1 METFFYPMQNVDTVF
16 ESTIQYEPIVNEP
29 IVNKPIAHE
38 PTAFEPTAFEPTKQ
52 ILPID
57 CPYCYSK
64 KSNDARCL
72 GVCFFCCHST
82 SYKDKFELCPIN
94 LYDYWMSC
102 YIQSNDRIQHDDDE
116 DTCRYMCCP
125 VRFLIFCPC
134 FLGALFNGT
143 INSLRKTDLNYI
155 F

>member
-1 METFFYPMQNVDTVF
+1 METFFYPIQNVDTSLDSTLF
-16 ESTIQYEPIVNEP
+16 ESTIPYEPITHEP
-29 IVNKPIAHE
+29 ITHE
-38 PTAFEPTAFEPTKQ
+38 PITHEPITHNRKQ
-52 ILPID
+52 ILPVD

-72 GVCFFCCHST
+72 GVCFFCCPMT

-102 YIQSNDRIQHDDDE
+102 YIQTNDRIQRVDDTDV
-116 DTCRYMCCP
+116 CCYICYP
-125 VRFLIFCPC
+125 AKFLIFFPC
-134 FLGALFNGT
+134 FLGSLCNGS
-143 INSLRKTDLNYI
+143 INSLRKTDMNYI